1 MIKYIVATNDL
12 PPRRPKKTLSRLSKS
27 LMRVCLQALTADLS
41 GAIVILVAIPD
52 PGLREKEVAH
62 NEVVSMRRLSCLVAL
77 SFLALL
83 VVVPV
88 AGAHQ
93 PQDMMGQSTTPKMW
107 KVSIEDFQFDPA
119 EVAIQPGD
127 TIMWVNEGNTP
138 HTVTSD
144 DGQFDSEVLNPGES
158 FMFTF
163 PEAGTFNYHCEI
175 HPFMTGS
182 VTVGAAAGG
191 GGGTPMQQPADPT
204 GGNMSMGSMGAY

>member
-1 MIKYIVATNDL
+1 
-12 PPRRPKKTLSRLSKS
+12 
-27 LMRVCLQALTADLS
+27 
-41 GAIVILVAIPD
+41 
-52 PGLREKEVAH
+52 
-62 NEVVSMRRLSCLVAL
+62 MRRLACLVAL

-83 VVVPV
+83 VFVPV

-93 PQDMMGQSTTPKMW
+93 PQDMMGQSTPKVW
-107 KVSIEDFQFDPA
+107 SVAIEDFYFEPA
-119 EVAIQPGD
+119 DAAIQPGD
-127 TIMWVNEGNTP
+127 TIMWVNEGNHP

-158 FMFTF
+158 LMFTF

-191 GGGTPMQQPADPT
+191 GGGTPIEQPAAPT
-204 GGNMSMGSMGAY
+204 GGNMSMGAY

>member
-1 MIKYIVATNDL
+1 
-12 PPRRPKKTLSRLSKS
+12 
-27 LMRVCLQALTADLS
+27 
-41 GAIVILVAIPD
+41 
-52 PGLREKEVAH
+52 
-62 NEVVSMRRLSCLVAL
+62 MRRLSCLVAL

-88 AGAHQ
+88 AGAQQQ

-107 KVSIEDFQFDPA
+107 KVAIEDFYFEPA
-119 EVAIQPGD
+119 DAAVQPGD

-175 HPFMTGS
+175 HPSMTGS
-182 VTVGAAAGG
+182 VTVGAAG
-191 GGGTPMQQPADPT
+191 GGGTPMQQPAAPA
-204 GGNMSMGSMGAY
+204 G